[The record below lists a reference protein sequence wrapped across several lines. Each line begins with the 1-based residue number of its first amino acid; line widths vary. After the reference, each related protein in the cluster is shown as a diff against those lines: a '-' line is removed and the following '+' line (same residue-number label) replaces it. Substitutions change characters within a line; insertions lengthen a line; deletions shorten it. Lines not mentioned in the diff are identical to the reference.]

1 MEENQLETQNV
12 ERQESDGWDAARD
25 RFDGGVQPSPVDTEP
40 QADPDRPEQAV
51 EGQPVEERPV
61 QQPVQQPEQPVDWE
75 ARYRAAEAEKEAMRR
90 QLEQRQVQQ
99 QVQQP
104 QPEQQQERKAGVPI
118 PDEMKAEA
126 KVFAEQY
133 PDLADLLTEDSA
145 AGRLIRKKLG
155 EYGTEEAA
163 AHAIPIG
170 ESRRA
175 AQASQRAA
183 QDAGQYTAAVQ
194 VQQNWGAVEQ
204 EHPDVVR
211 AIKNGYGGRLVEEL
225 RNWAKTK
232 PYEEGRV
239 LLETL
244 DRTGDAQGTCGLLAR
259 WKADMQAAQTGQPTQ
274 DQRREIARSM
284 AAVPSRNGQAPAAQ
298 VQASEDSGWGDAKR
312 RWG

>member
-12 ERQESDGWDAARD
+12 EQQESDGWDAARD
-25 RFDGGVQPSPVDTEP
+25 RFDGEEQVAPVETEP
-40 QADPDRPEQAV
+40 QVDPDRQE
-51 EGQPVEERPV
+51 QPVEE
-61 QQPVQQPEQPVDWE
+61 QPVQQTEQPIDWE
-75 ARYRAAEAEKEAMRR
+75 ARCRAAEAEKEAMRQ
-90 QLEQRQVQQ
+90 QLEQRQIQQ

-104 QPEQQQERKAGVPI
+104 ERKAGVPI

-194 VQQNWGAVEQ
+194 VQQYWGAVEQ

-274 DQRREIARSM
+274 DQRRDIARNM

-298 VQASEDSGWGDAKR
+298 AMPSEDSGWGDAKR